1 MLCSNAGV
9 DFTVASSLLTVEE
22 MRAVVHG
29 RSGFSF
35 DGSRTNAL
43 PEYVQVSCYDGG
55 GLHYGIFQQ
64 SGSGSSFLNLLYAHT
79 GPNSKRHLC
88 MLMLAFST

>member
-1 MLCSNAGV
+1 MLCNNAGV

-43 PEYVQVSCYDGG
+43 PEYVQVC
-55 GLHYGIFQQ
+55 
-64 SGSGSSFLNLLYAHT
+64 
-79 GPNSKRHLC
+79 
-88 MLMLAFST
+88 